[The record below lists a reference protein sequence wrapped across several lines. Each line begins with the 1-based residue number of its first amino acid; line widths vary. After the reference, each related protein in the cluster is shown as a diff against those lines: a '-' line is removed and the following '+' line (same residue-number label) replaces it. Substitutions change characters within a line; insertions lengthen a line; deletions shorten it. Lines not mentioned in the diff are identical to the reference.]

1 MTTPDPPDGTSDPR
15 DLLAAYALD
24 AVDDLDRRRV
34 EDLVAADPDA
44 ARELETLRAT
54 AAVLG
59 AATSAAPPSQLRRS
73 VLDQLSGVRQV
84 PAAASTTA
92 PRPRTPRVGGV
103 RRRTL
108 WLAVAATAVIAT
120 AVPSVLAWRQT
131 QEVHRVQAQQQEVT
145 ALLADPL
152 AQVRRADVPGGGTVV
167 GVLSRDRAL
176 FTASGLQ
183 EPGPGKVYQL
193 WVVRDGVPVPDAVM
207 AAGARIVRATPDDYV
222 VLTHR
227 YAAGDSL
234 AVTVEPTGGSLKPTS
249 KPIVV
254 LTPV

>member
-1 MTTPDPPDGTSDPR
+1 MTTPDPPDGASDPR

-34 EDLVAADPDA
+34 EDLVAADPAA

-59 AATSAAPPSQLRRS
+59 AATSAAPPPELRRS
-73 VLDQLSGVRQV
+73 VLERISEEGQV
-84 PAAASTTA
+84 TAPAPVVGERATPRRRPRRRFWVAAAA
-92 PRPRTPRVGGV
+92 AALV
-103 RRRTL
+103 
-108 WLAVAATAVIAT
+108 AVAA
-120 AVPSVLAWRQT
+120 PSVLAWRQT
-131 QEVHRVQAQQQEVT
+131 QEVHRVQAQQQEVVD
-145 ALLADPL
+145 LLADPL

-167 GVLSRDRAL
+167 GVLSRNRAL

-234 AVTVEPTGGSLKPTS
+234 AVTVEPTGGSLKPTTN
-249 KPIVV
+249 PIVV

>member
-59 AATSAAPPSQLRRS
+59 AATSAAPPPELRRS
-73 VLDQLSGVRQV
+73 VLDRISEERQV
-84 PAAASTTA
+84 TA
-92 PRPRTPRVGGV
+92 PAPVVGERGTPRRRPR
-103 RRRTL
+103 RTF
-108 WLAVAATAVIAT
+108 WVAVAAAALVAA

-131 QEVHRVQAQQQEVT
+131 QEVHRVQAQQQEVVD
-145 ALLADPL
+145 LLADPH

-183 EPGPGKVYQL
+183 EPGAGKVYQL

-234 AVTVEPTGGSLKPTS
+234 AVTVEPTGGSLKPTTS
-249 KPIVV
+249 PIVV
-254 LTPV
+254 LSPV

>member
-59 AATSAAPPSQLRRS
+59 AATSAAPPPELRRS
-73 VLDQLSGVRQV
+73 VLDRISEEGQV
-84 PAAASTTA
+84 PAPALVAGERGT
-92 PRPRTPRVGGV
+92 V
-103 RRRTL
+103 RRRPRRTF
-108 WLAVAATAVIAT
+108 WVAAAAAALVAA

-131 QEVHRVQAQQQEVT
+131 QEVHRVQAQQQEVVD
-145 ALLADPL
+145 LLADPL

-234 AVTVEPTGGSLKPTS
+234 AVTVEPTGGSLKPTTS
-249 KPIVV
+249 PIVV

>member
-1 MTTPDPPDGTSDPR
+1 MTTPDAPDGTSDPR

-34 EDLVAADPDA
+34 EGLVAADPDA

-59 AATSAAPPSQLRRS
+59 AAASAAPPPELRRS
-73 VLDQLSGVRQV
+73 VLDRISEEGQV
-84 PAAASTTA
+84 TPPAPVVGERGTPRRRPRRTFWVAAAA
-92 PRPRTPRVGGV
+92 AV
-103 RRRTL
+103 L
-108 WLAVAATAVIAT
+108 VAA

-131 QEVHRVQAQQQEVT
+131 QEVHRVQAQQQEVVD
-145 ALLADPL
+145 LLADPL

-207 AAGARIVRATPDDYV
+207 TAGARIVRASPDDYV

-234 AVTVEPTGGSLKPTS
+234 AVTVEPNGGSLKPTTN
-249 KPIVV
+249 PIVV
-254 LTPV
+254 LSPV

>member
-1 MTTPDPPDGTSDPR
+1 MTTPDPTDGTSDPR

-34 EDLVAADPDA
+34 EDLVATDPDA
-44 ARELETLRAT
+44 AHELETLRAT
-54 AAVLG
+54 AAMLG
-59 AATSAAPPSQLRRS
+59 TATSAAPPSQLRRS
-73 VLDQLSGVRQV
+73 VLDRISQEGQV
-84 PAAASTTA
+84 PAPAPVAGERST
-92 PRPRTPRVGGV
+92 V
-103 RRRTL
+103 RRRPRRTF
-108 WLAVAATAVIAT
+108 WVAVAAAALVAA

-131 QEVHRVQAQQQEVT
+131 QEVHRVQAQQQEVVD
-145 ALLADPL
+145 LLADPL

-193 WVVRDGVPVPDAVM
+193 WVVRDGIPVPDAVM

>member
-59 AATSAAPPSQLRRS
+59 AATSAAPPPELRRS
-73 VLDQLSGVRQV
+73 VLDRISEEGQV
-84 PAAASTTA
+84 P
-92 PRPRTPRVGGV
+92 TPALVAGERGTV
-103 RRRTL
+103 RRRPRRTF
-108 WLAVAATAVIAT
+108 WVAAAAAALVAA

-131 QEVHRVQAQQQEVT
+131 QEVHRVQAQQQEVVD
-145 ALLADPL
+145 LLADPL

-234 AVTVEPTGGSLKPTS
+234 AVTVEPTGGSLKPTTN
-249 KPIVV
+249 PIVV

>member
-1 MTTPDPPDGTSDPR
+1 MTTPDPPGGTSDPR

-59 AATSAAPPSQLRRS
+59 AATSAAPPPELRRS
-73 VLDQLSGVRQV
+73 VLDRISEEGQV
-84 PAAASTTA
+84 PAPALVAGERGT
-92 PRPRTPRVGGV
+92 V
-103 RRRTL
+103 RRGPRRTF
-108 WLAVAATAVIAT
+108 WVAAAAAALVAA

-131 QEVHRVQAQQQEVT
+131 QEVHRVQAQQQEVVD
-145 ALLADPL
+145 LLADPL

-234 AVTVEPTGGSLKPTS
+234 AVTVEPTGGSLKPTTN
-249 KPIVV
+249 PIVV